1 MDTTTYTYD
10 AAGDLISVTD
20 PADKVTNFAY
30 DSYGDLISM
39 IDPNG
44 GATTFAYF
52 AVPEPSTWAAMLL
65 GFAGLAFA
73 GRKKT
78 SWVKAGVLATASRQ
92 SSSPASAALSLSAAS
107 SALRQCGAIAKAR
120 S

>member
-20 PADKVTNFAY
+20 PADKVTKFAY

-52 AVPEPSTWAAMLL
+52 AVPEP
-65 GFAGLAFA
+65 GLAFA
-73 GRKKT
+73 GRRRAQKNKFGQ
-78 SWVKAGVLATASRQ
+78 SGVLATASPQ

>member
-1 MDTTTYTYD
+1 VTDHADNVTKFTYD
-10 AAGDLISVTD
+10 AQ
-20 PADKVTNFAY
+20 
-30 DSYGDLISM
+30 GDLISM

-44 GATTFAYF
+44 GATSFAYF

-73 GRKKT
+73 GRRRARKT
-78 SWVKAGVLATASRQ
+78 SLVKAKFAEASRQ
-92 SSSPASAALSLSAAS
+92 SSLPAIAALSLSAAS
-107 SALRQCGAIAKAR
+107 SALRQCGAISRTR